1 MVKIE
6 AVVKLSSPDSKL
18 SILWYTHKPDLWVWR
33 LVVILDNLNLNLL
46 RIFESVYRLSS
57 MTKAAV
63 ELHMTQSGVS
73 QNIKNLEDM
82 LQVVLFDRIKQ
93 KPIPTDKADELY
105 QFCHP
110 FLVSLEGTLISLTE
124 KSAYLKGCVHIGL
137 PIEFGNNVV
146 LPMLAKWAH
155 QHPELE
161 FRFRYDLAPRLQED
175 LLAGL
180 LDFAIVDDFSFDQV
194 LEVEKVASE
203 ILVLCLTQNLF
214 DQKEKAMPKKK
225 SGDKERAFFETLDYV
240 DYVEDAP
247 ILMAWFH
254 HHYDFSNFRPRMRAA
269 LMDVQGIARMII
281 DEMGA
286 GVLPLHV
293 VKKLDNHGIPLKVID
308 GKNGPLR
315 NHLNMVKLK
324 KRSLSREARETLEFI
339 TGELKKREAK
349 QRHDFQN
356 SMPT

>member
-1 MVKIE
+1 
-6 AVVKLSSPDSKL
+6 
-18 SILWYTHKPDLWVWR
+18 
-33 LVVILDNLNLNLL
+33 
-46 RIFESVYRLSS
+46 
-57 MTKAAV
+57 MTKAAI

-73 QNIKNLEDM
+73 QNIKNLEDV
-82 LQVVLFDRIKQ
+82 LQVSLFDRIKQ
-93 KPIPTDKADELY
+93 KPVPTDKAHELY
-105 QFCHP
+105 EFCHP
-110 FLVSLEGTLISLTE
+110 FLVSLEGALVSLTE
-124 KSAYLKGCVHIGL
+124 QSAYLKGTVDIGL

-175 LLAGL
+175 LLSGK

-203 ILVLCLTQNLF
+203 ILVLCLTQDLF
-214 DQKEKAMPKKK
+214 ERQEKSLTKVKGQAR
-225 SGDKERAFFETLDYV
+225 ERAFFDSLDYV
-240 DYVEDAP
+240 DYLEDAP
-247 ILMAWFH
+247 ILMAWFNH
-254 HHYDFSNFRPRMRAA
+254 HFEFSLFRPRIKAA
-269 LMDVQGIARMII
+269 LMDVQGIARMIT

-293 VKKLDNHGIPLKVID
+293 VKKLATHGLHLKVIE
-308 GKNGPLR
+308 GKQGPLR

-324 KRSLSREARETLEFI
+324 KRSLSREARETLEYI
-339 TGELKKREAK
+339 VTQLKLREAK

-356 SMPT
+356 LAPS

>member
-1 MVKIE
+1 M
-6 AVVKLSSPDSKL
+6 
-18 SILWYTHKPDLWVWR
+18 IL
-33 LVVILDNLNLNLL
+33 NNFNLNLL
-46 RIFESVYRLSS
+46 RIFETVYRLSS
-57 MTKAAV
+57 MTKAAA

-82 LQVVLFDRIKQ
+82 LQVTLFDRIKQ
-93 KPIPTDKADELY
+93 KPIPTNKAHELY

-110 FLVSLEGTLISLTE
+110 FLISLEGALVSLTE
-124 KSAYLKGCVHIGL
+124 KSAYLKGTVHIGL

-146 LPMLAKWAH
+146 LPMMAKWAH
-155 QHPELE
+155 QHPDLE

-175 LLAGL
+175 LLEGR

-203 ILVLCLTQNLF
+203 ILVLCMTQELF
-214 DQKEKAMPKKK
+214 DQQQKNLPKKK
-225 SGDKERAFFETLDYV
+225 VADKDRVFFDSLDYV

-254 HHYDFSNFRPRMRAA
+254 HHYDFSMFKPRMKAA

-281 DEMGA
+281 DQMGA

-293 VKKLDNHGIPLKVID
+293 VKKLANHGVNLKVIE

-315 NHLNMVKLK
+315 NHLNLVKLK
-324 KRSLSREARETLEFI
+324 KRSLSREARETLEYI
-339 TGELKKREAK
+339 TLQLKKREAK

-356 SMPT
+356 STPA